1 MRRLLIRDA
10 RLVNEGELREVNL
23 LVRDGRIARIA
34 PAIDAC
40 ADDEIDAA
48 GHFSFCADSPG

>member
-48 GHFSFCADSPG
+48 GHFPFGADSPG

>member
-1 MRRLLIRDA
+1 MSRLLIRNA
-10 RLVNEGELREVNL
+10 RLVNEGEIREVNL